1 MERTPKREQELLTLN
16 RDYQNIRESY
26 NSLLNRKLEAEISV
40 NMEKKQKG
48 EQFRIIDRAVLP
60 IKPVSPNVK
69 RLFLMSALAGLGLGA
84 GLIFLL
90 DFLNTSIKQPK
101 DYESILGLNVLA
113 TIPKMD
119 THKDIMLRRVNWG
132 LTAVSLAIA
141 TALTAAF
148 GLMIFKGVD
157 PVIKIASQYF
167 KI

>member
-1 MERTPKREQELLTLN
+1 
-16 RDYQNIRESY
+16 
-26 NSLLNRKLEAEISV
+26 
-40 NMEKKQKG
+40 
-48 EQFRIIDRAVLP
+48 
-60 IKPVSPNVK
+60 
-69 RLFLMSALAGLGLGA
+69 MSALAGLGLGA

-119 THKDIMLRRVNWG
+119 NHKDIMLRRVNWG

-157 PVIKIASQYF
+157 PVIKIASQYI